1 MTHPFDALITV
12 ADLDVE
18 IAALERSRA
27 TLPARKAL
35 EELAEVASAQERTQ
49 QILDAERLPLL
60 ATLKSLEEEA
70 ARLATRERDVR
81 SKLSASTG
89 AGRDLAAMDAEAQ
102 RLVAMRVELEDQEL
116 TIMESLEPL
125 EAKGIA
131 NSAAA
136 ANTLSARNELLV
148 VLGAEDEALNA
159 QIEERRSKRGEIAT
173 TLDAPLLT
181 RYETLSSGLGG
192 VGATRLSNGQ
202 CGGCHLSLSSV
213 ELDQMRKMAIE
224 EIAICEQCS
233 RMLLRTEQLG

>member
-12 ADLDVE
+12 ADLDVG

-35 EELAEVASAQERTQ
+35 EELSEVAAAQERTQ

-60 ATLKSLEEEA
+60 ATLKSLEEETI
-70 ARLATRERDVR
+70 RLTTREREVR

-125 EAKGIA
+125 EEKGVA

-136 ANTLSARNELLV
+136 ANTMTVKNELLI
-148 VLGAEDEALNA
+148 VLGSEDDALNA
-159 QIEERRSKRGEIAT
+159 QIEERRSKRAEFAET
-173 TLDAPLLT
+173 MDAPLLA
-181 RYETLSSGLGG
+181 RYELLSSRLGG

-224 EIAICEQCS
+224 EIATCEQCS
-233 RMLLRTEQLG
+233 RMLLRAEQLG